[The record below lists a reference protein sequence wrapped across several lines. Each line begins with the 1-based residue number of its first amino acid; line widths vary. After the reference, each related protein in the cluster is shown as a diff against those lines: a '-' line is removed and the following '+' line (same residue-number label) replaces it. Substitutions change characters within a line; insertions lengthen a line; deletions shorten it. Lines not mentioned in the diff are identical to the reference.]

1 MRYAVAV
8 VVVSV
13 GMLAQSAPPPCPAD
27 LPVDDII
34 AEIHKQQSKK
44 KHRNSNPLPE
54 SMCVGALC
62 LGGPRTPPAVPEP
75 APPRPAP
82 RAETPRDQDATSS
95 SDSSSKVPQSPPK
108 TSKEQCDERAASV
121 LEAANDIEVG
131 DYYFGEK
138 KNYQA
143 AYQRYHDAL
152 EAKPG
157 DIAIHVRLGRVLE
170 KLNQVPQAIEQYRA
184 AQKLV
189 GPQKWS
195 DEAKSAL
202 QRLEHPPGM

>member
-1 MRYAVAV
+1 
-8 VVVSV
+8 VS
-13 GMLAQSAPPPCPAD
+13 GPC
-27 LPVDDII
+27 VW
-34 AEIHKQQSKK
+34 
-44 KHRNSNPLPE
+44 
-54 SMCVGALC
+54 
-62 LGGPRTPPAVPEP
+62 GGPRTPPTVPEP
-75 APPRPAP
+75 APSRSAP
-82 RAETPRDQDATSS
+82 RAETSPDQDATSS
-95 SDSSSKVPQSPPK
+95 SDSSSKVPQRPPK

-121 LEAANDIEVG
+121 LEAVNDIEVG

-170 KLNQVPQAIEQYRA
+170 KLNQVPQAIEQYRE
-184 AQKLV
+184 AQKLA

>member
-13 GMLAQSAPPPCPAD
+13 GMLAQSAPPSCPAD
-27 LPVDDII
+27 LPVDDIV

-44 KHRNSNPLPE
+44 KHRNTNPLPE
-54 SMCVGALC
+54 GICIGASC
-62 LGGPRTPPAVPEP
+62 LGRPGTPPTIPGPSKSAPRT
-75 APPRPAP
+75 
-82 RAETPRDQDATSS
+82 ETPSDQDTSSS
-95 SDSSSKVPQSPPK
+95 SDSSNKGRKSAEN
-108 TSKEQCDERAASV
+108 SKENCDERMALV
-121 LEAANDIEVG
+121 LAAANDIDVG

-143 AYQRYHDAL
+143 AYQRYRDAL

-170 KLNQVPQAIEQYRA
+170 KLNQVPQAIEQYQA
-184 AQKLV
+184 AQKLA

-202 QRLEHPPGM
+202 QRLEHPPG